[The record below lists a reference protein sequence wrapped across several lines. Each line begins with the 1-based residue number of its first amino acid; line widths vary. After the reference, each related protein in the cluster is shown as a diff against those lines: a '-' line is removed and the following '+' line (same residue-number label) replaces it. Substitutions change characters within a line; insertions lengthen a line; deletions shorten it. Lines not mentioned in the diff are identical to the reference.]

1 MSDKNIAIAANLE
14 CLANAMNSFKSS
26 KTIKEHM
33 IAAEFCRVVAKL
45 IRSDM
50 EDAKT
55 DGEEIDE
62 TLKTRFEKLSAALE
76 SETAGL

>member
-33 IAAEFCRVVAKL
+33 IAAEFCRAVAKL

-62 TLKTRFEKLSAALE
+62 TLKIRFEKLMAVLE